1 MNVKLIRTVFI
12 SISKDENEAVRPA
25 VESIIRIL
33 KAARNANIKHAVME
47 SIC

>member
-1 MNVKLIRTVFI
+1 MKLIRPVFM
-12 SISKDENEAVRPA
+12 SISKDENQAVRPA
-25 VESIIRIL
+25 VKSIIRIL